1 MNGLFDYLLFVVNP
15 QTISASLFQ
24 SVQRRCKRQ
33 LSETEKVQEP
43 PEHEIRVAVAGV
55 GSSVSGMLQAAEL
68 YKRGSGTGLL
78 HGVLGPFS
86 PSDISLV
93 AAFDVDE
100 RKVGRP
106 VREALQAVPGAL
118 PMFTPIKQNLKVEPG
133 LSKNELA
140 SDSPATKAVSYDSFV
155 SSLEKARPDVLLNA
169 ITGGLDSTGEAYAQ
183 AALDCGCAFVN
194 ATPTPIAT
202 STELEAKFRHRGLPL
217 LGDDLLSQIGGTLFH
232 SMVLSVLSSRGVKI
246 TQTYQLDVGGG
257 RENEVTVEDD
267 ELRLRKRAI
276 KTLTVASV
284 IPYKIKAA
292 TGTTE
297 YVDFM
302 GNSRDSRFEIMGETV
317 LGAPIEVEVT
327 LRSVDGANAA
337 GPLLDAVRV
346 AKLCLLK
353 RIGGAI
359 EDVNPYL
366 FKLVRSP
373 VDPVSA
379 ERMFNDFIKRVS

>member
-1 MNGLFDYLLFVVNP
+1 MAILITLFPVVKR

-33 LSETEKVQEP
+33 LSETEKVTEP

-55 GSSVSGMLQAAEL
+55 GSAVSGMLQAAEL

-78 HGVLGPFS
+78 HRVLGPFS

-118 PMFTPIKQNLKVEPG
+118 PIFTPIKQNLKVEPG
-133 LSKNELA
+133 LSKNEPA
-140 SDSPATKAVSYDSFV
+140 SGSPSTKAVSYDSFV
-155 SSLEKARPDVLLNA
+155 STLEKARPDVLLNA
-169 ITGGLDSTGEAYAQ
+169 ITGGLDSAGEAYAQ

-202 STELEAKFRHRGLPL
+202 STELEANFRDRRLPL

-302 GNSRDSRFEIMGETV
+302 GNSRDSRFEIMGESV

-346 AKLCLLK
+346 AKLCLSK

-359 EDVNPYL
+359 EEVNPYL